1 MVCKKSGDL
10 LRKQDHP
17 EDDYHRRPQQ
27 YLSHDSAFDRALLS
41 PPLLPESEPD

>member
-17 EDDYHRRPQQ
+17 QDDYHRRPQQ
-27 YLSHDSAFDRALLS
+27 YLSHDSASDRALLS